1 MHECRLVI
9 IHHNSAAEFIENFS
23 WSFPS
28 EKNVKCFHNTQAREQ
43 HTQAMRVWWGGREK
57 AVISLTSMRTA
68 SCGSMKINLK
78 LITERFPTT
87 FSSAFPNSTK
97 AGLIFNWIFYWTFFP
112 TKKKKLGRW
121 ERRIEIDEKLL
132 GWVASSCLKIQKR
145 RKCAR
150 AFLFAASQRGKNEWN
165 KGSNEFHVFMKCF
178 FSFFFVCQNTRANLR
193 SSFNII
199 FHHDFPIVDHKPHR
213 RIRPAPLLIL
223 LQESCKSKQ
232 MKKIRHV
239 ACEANNKFI
248 TILIM
253 ICFLL
258 TLYFCAWNSS
268 RTFIV
273 S

>member
-1 MHECRLVI
+1 MCTNVVYLSFI
-9 IHHNSAAEFIENFS
+9 ITFAAKFVENFS
-23 WSFPS
+23 WNLPS
-28 EKNVKCFHNTQAREQ
+28 EMNVKCFHDTQAGERN
-43 HTQAMRVWWGGREK
+43 TQAMRVWWGGKEK

-112 TKKKKLGRW
+112 TKKK

-150 AFLFAASQRGKNEWN
+150 AFLFAASQWGKNEWN

-178 FSFFFVCQNTRANLR
+178 FPFFCLSEHAGESTQFVHQNL
-193 SSFNII
+193 
-199 FHHDFPIVDHKPHR
+199 
-213 RIRPAPLLIL
+213 
-223 LQESCKSKQ
+223 
-232 MKKIRHV
+232 
-239 ACEANNKFI
+239 
-248 TILIM
+248 
-253 ICFLL
+253 
-258 TLYFCAWNSS
+258 SS
-268 RTFIV
+268 RF
-273 S
+273 SHRWP